1 MPPIACRLCY
11 ELRTQSSG
19 AAQCHIAFII
29 ELESVG
35 PYFPVFR
42 RAGKGQRAAKAKKE
56 KNLLDKN
63 LLSFRA
69 PPTDAPSSD
78 AGGRGGGKRRDG
90 PKGAG
95 RGKGGK
101 GKGKGGSSHESGGS
115 GGATFDLSA
124 FPSLGA

>member
-1 MPPIACRLCY
+1 MHDAQACRPCY
-11 ELRTQSSG
+11 ELRTQSFG

-29 ELESVG
+29 ELERSLL
-35 PYFPVFR
+35 PVFR

-101 GKGKGGSSHESGGS
+101 GGKGKGGSSHESGGS